1 MLKGVRIVA
10 MPIRQLLAQMVS
22 IYMQVILEM
31 TKSMLFVTTQVS
43 LNHLEADK
51 SRDVSFKHGSGPR
64 HMVFSPNGKQ
74 APLPRKCE
82 VKL

>member
-31 TKSMLFVTTQVS
+31 TKSMLS
-43 LNHLEADK
+43 LQPK
-51 SRDVSFKHGSGPR
+51 
-64 HMVFSPNGKQ
+64 
-74 APLPRKCE
+74 
-82 VKL
+82 